1 MALFSMLRR
10 VRANDASTAGPERA
24 EYARRHTAVEIVP
37 HEDGSCEAAR
47 SLAGTRFLSREAPLF
62 PLRGCDRPQCD
73 CTYRHHPDRRMD
85 IRRAADLGFTVLSKM
100 LFRDANR
107 RNAKA
112 PGRRATDGAPEKR
125 QPPTGPGTD

>member
-10 VRANDASTAGPERA
+10 ASAKDAPAAVPERV
-24 EYARRHTAVEIVP
+24 EPARRHTAVEIVP

-47 SLAGTRFLSREAPLF
+47 SLVGTRFLSAEAPRF
-62 PLRGCDRPQCD
+62 PLQGCDRPQCD

-85 IRRAADLGFTVLSKM
+85 IRRAADLGFTVLSRM

-107 RNAKA
+107 RNAKT
-112 PGRRATDGAPEKR
+112 PGRRATDRGSERR
-125 QPPTGPGTD
+125 QPPTRPDTD